1 VKYAWIRAERG
12 NFPIGICCEVL
23 GVSTS
28 GYYEHQ
34 RSLRKPRTSADRIT
48 DTQLL
53 VLIKSI
59 HAQVKQEY
67 GAPMIHRT
75 LKDRGV
81 AVGKERVRK
90 LMQAH
95 GIRSKTKRRFR
106 VTTDSKHNLPIAPN
120 IVDRNFT
127 ATAPDQVWTTDI
139 TYLDTGEGWLYLTV
153 FIDLFSRRV
162 VGFAIDDH
170 MRTDLVLSALRMG
183 WFRRRPKPGLIVHSD
198 RGSQY
203 CSDDFR
209 AALKAYGMISS
220 MSRKGNCWDNAPTE
234 SLWSRL
240 KVARVHGRKFSTMAE
255 CKVEVMDWLH
265 FYNSTRLHSTLG
277 KVSPMKFEEQWHA
290 AKQQRAA

>member
-12 NFPIGICCEVL
+12 RFPIGICCEVL

-34 RSLRKPRTSADRIT
+34 RSQAGPRSSADRLS

-53 VLIKSI
+53 VLIKST
-59 HAQVKQEY
+59 HAEVKQEY
-67 GAPMIHRT
+67 GAPMIYKT
-75 LKDRGV
+75 LKKKGV
-81 AVGKERVRK
+81 CVGKERVRK
-90 LMQAH
+90 LMQVN
-95 GIRSKTKRRFR
+95 GIRSKTRRRFR
-106 VTTDSKHNLPIAPN
+106 VTTDSKHHLPITPN
-120 IVDRNFT
+120 IVNRNFT

-170 MRTDLVLSALRMG
+170 MRTDLVLSALRMA

-203 CSDDFR
+203 CSEDFV
-209 AALKAYGMISS
+209 AALQAYGMISS
-220 MSRKGNCWDNAPTE
+220 MSRKGDCWDNAPTE

-240 KVARVHGRKFSTMAE
+240 KVARVHGRKFATRAQ
-255 CKVEVMDWLH
+255 CKDEVMDWLH
-265 FYNSTRLHSTLG
+265 FYNSTRLHSTLNY
-277 KVSPMKFEEQWHA
+277 VSPMQFEEKWHA
-290 AKQQRAA
+290 ARPQRAA

>member
-1 VKYAWIRAERG
+1 VKYAWIRQERG
-12 NFPIGICCEVL
+12 RFPVGICCEVL

-34 RSLRKPRTSADRIT
+34 RSIAKPRTSADRLS

-53 VLIKSI
+53 VLIKST
-59 HAQVKQEY
+59 HAEVKQEY
-67 GAPMIHRT
+67 GAPMIYKT
-75 LKDRGV
+75 LKKRGV
-81 AVGKERVRK
+81 CVGKERVRK
-90 LMQAH
+90 LMQVN
-95 GIRSKTKRRFR
+95 GIRSKTRRRFR
-106 VTTDSKHNLPIAPN
+106 VTTDSKHHLPIAPN
-120 IVDRNFT
+120 IVNRNFT

-170 MRTDLVLSALRMG
+170 MRTDLVLSALRMA

-203 CSDDFR
+203 CSDDFV
-209 AALKAYGMISS
+209 AALQAYGMISS
-220 MSRKGNCWDNAPTE
+220 MSRKGDCWDNAPTE

-240 KVARVHGRKFSTMAE
+240 KVARVHGRKFATRAQF
-255 CKVEVMDWLH
+255 KDEVMDWLH
-265 FYNSTRLHSTLG
+265 FYNSTRLHSTLNY
-277 KVSPMKFEEQWHA
+277 VSPMQFEEQWHA
-290 AKQQRAA
+290 ARPQRAA